1 MEYTFLSPEEFQYSM
16 YEKIA
21 KELERFPKNEEERAI
36 MDGILFQGGY
46 QEYSVNSFGEAM
58 NRWNSS
64 IEARI

>member
-36 MDGILFQGGY
+36 MDGIFL
-46 QEYSVNSFGEAM
+46 N
-58 NRWNSS
+58 
-64 IEARI
+64 ILKHLII